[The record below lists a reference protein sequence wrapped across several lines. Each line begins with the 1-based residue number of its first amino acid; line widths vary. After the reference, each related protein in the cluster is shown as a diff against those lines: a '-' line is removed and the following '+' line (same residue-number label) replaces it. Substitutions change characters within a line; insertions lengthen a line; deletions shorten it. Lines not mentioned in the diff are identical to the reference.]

1 MNGLVSVVAPGLTSA
16 PVPLQSG
23 ATPLAVA
30 GTVGSL
36 ALFLSVTGHIAAR
49 NVLGDVSPRD
59 AVGIGP
65 LPAAIATLPPTF
77 GVNPL
82 LAIVAA
88 VAVDL
93 GAIKYLYGR
102 EWRLTAYITFI
113 HVVVSIILG
122 AVLVSLALLLSTA
135 PI

>member
-1 MNGLVSVVAPGLTSA
+1 
-16 PVPLQSG
+16 
-23 ATPLAVA
+23 VA